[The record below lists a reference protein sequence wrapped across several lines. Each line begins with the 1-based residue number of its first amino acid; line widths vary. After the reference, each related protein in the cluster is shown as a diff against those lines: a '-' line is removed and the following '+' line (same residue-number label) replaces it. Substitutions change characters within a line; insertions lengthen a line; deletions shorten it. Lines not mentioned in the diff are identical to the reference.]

1 MDEKERADPAQGPG
15 VTAGKQGGVMAVVEG
30 RSPSVSEE
38 AVRVVAE
45 AARLAGDLRAAADAV
60 VLGDCNG
67 ELPAAFGSAGV
78 ARVFV
83 ASVPSAALHHADTY
97 LPVLDGIVARE
108 QPAVVLFA
116 AAALFREVAARL
128 AVRLHTGLASG
139 CTGLRVGPDGLLRMS
154 RGAYGGR
161 ASCTVV
167 CPQARPQMA
176 VLESGL
182 SAGRPGAP
190 GREPQVIPVH
200 VPCAEAPRTSVEG
213 VIQGDPRT
221 MDLAEADMIVAGG
234 RGVGSRES
242 FELLV
247 ELASLLGGCVAA
259 SRVAVDAGW
268 LPSHRQVGQSGRTVA
283 PSLYVACGISGASHH
298 TVGMRDAGTVVAI
311 NTDSRAP
318 IFDLADLALVGDL
331 HEVLPPVL
339 ARLRESGSKSSS
351 PGAAAFGAF
360 AHESRESR

>member
-1 MDEKERADPAQGPG
+1 MDEKERADPAPGPG
-15 VTAGKQGGVMAVVEG
+15 VKRGRQRGVMAVVEG
-30 RSPSVSEE
+30 GSVPVSEE
-38 AVRVVAE
+38 AVRVMAE
-45 AARLAGDLRAAADAV
+45 AARLAGEFRAVADAI
-60 VLGDCNG
+60 VLGDCDD
-67 ELPAAFGSAGV
+67 EMAAALGSQGA
-78 ARVFV
+78 ARVLV
-83 ASVPSAALHHADTY
+83 ASAPDAALHHVDTY
-97 LPVLDGIVARE
+97 LPVLDDIVARE
-108 QPAVVLFA
+108 QPDVVMFA
-116 AAALFREVAARL
+116 GAALLREVAARL
-128 AVRLHTGLASG
+128 AVRLHTGLASD
-139 CTGLRVGPDGLLRMS
+139 CTGLSVGPDGLLRMS

-176 VLESGL
+176 VLASGL
-182 SAGRPGAP
+182 SAGRHGTP
-190 GREPQVIPVH
+190 GRKPQVIPVD
-200 VPCAEAPRTSVEG
+200 VPCAEAPRTSVER

-221 MDLAEADMIVAGG
+221 MDLAEADVIVAGG

-311 NTDSRAP
+311 NTDRRAP

-339 ARLRESGSKSSS
+339 ARLHEAGPGGSS
-351 PGAAAFGAF
+351 PGAAAFIAF
-360 AHESRESR
+360 AQESGESR